1 MNTSTRKVETE
12 NSLLL
17 NNSNDNNNNNNNN
30 NVSTNFTEQMSKK
43 TTTRPFH
50 VYTTL
55 ALMLIGSGYVGQRVL
70 SSTNA
75 TTSSPTSS
83 STTLNRDNNVMMMI
97 MKRKTETSQ
106 QQRQQSSPKLSSL
119 GVRPERLTQD
129 IAKSEFSTNNPKLY
143 NRNMIK
149 HYTPYDQMES
159 DLGKWGDASAMKL
172 YKEQVKL
179 EFDPES
185 LGLPRHFDARKEW
198 SECKGIIG
206 TVRDQGKCGSCWAVA
221 ATEIMNDRACIAHG
235 ERQELSP
242 QYALSCYSAGAG
254 CNGGNVVDTLQ
265 EARVKGIPTGGM
277 LGDSASAC
285 LPYEFEACDHPC
297 QVAGTVAEQ
306 CPTTC
311 ADGTTIEDSML
322 IKPVSEPYECPEG
335 DWRCIVKELHQY
347 GSMAVTFGPVCED
360 FYGHRRGVY
369 EQPEGGKPLGLH
381 ATKIIGWGFEGDDEE
396 TGKGGNPYWIM
407 VNSWQ
412 NWGDHGVGR
421 IGIGEMNIESEATSI
436 KM

>member
-17 NNSNDNNNNNNNN
+17 NNSNDNNNNNNN

-106 QQRQQSSPKLSSL
+106 QQRQRSSPKLSSL

-159 DLGKWGDASAMKL
+159 DLGK
-172 YKEQVKL
+172 
-179 EFDPES
+179 
-185 LGLPRHFDARKEW
+185 
-198 SECKGIIG
+198 
-206 TVRDQGKCGSCWAVA
+206 
-221 ATEIMNDRACIAHG
+221 
-235 ERQELSP
+235 
-242 QYALSCYSAGAG
+242 
-254 CNGGNVVDTLQ
+254 
-265 EARVKGIPTGGM
+265 
-277 LGDSASAC
+277 
-285 LPYEFEACDHPC
+285 
-297 QVAGTVAEQ
+297 
-306 CPTTC
+306 
-311 ADGTTIEDSML
+311 
-322 IKPVSEPYECPEG
+322 
-335 DWRCIVKELHQY
+335 
-347 GSMAVTFGPVCED
+347 
-360 FYGHRRGVY
+360 
-369 EQPEGGKPLGLH
+369 
-381 ATKIIGWGFEGDDEE
+381 
-396 TGKGGNPYWIM
+396 
-407 VNSWQ
+407 
-412 NWGDHGVGR
+412 
-421 IGIGEMNIESEATSI
+421 
-436 KM
+436 